1 MSRFVASLPALLLML
16 LACGKKSQ
24 GPTLFT
30 EMENTGINF
39 TNALEETRDFNVF
52 KYRNFYNG
60 GGVATGDLDNDGLP
74 EVFFTANQGANK
86 LYRNLGNF
94 RFEDISKKAGFGDKP
109 QWSTG
114 VVFVDV
120 NADGWLDIYVCNAG
134 QMLNRSLRKNQL
146 FINNHDLTFTERA
159 AEYGLD
165 NDGYTTHASFF
176 DYDLDGDLDCFL
188 VNNSPIPVNT
198 LNYANMRS
206 IPDSASD
213 FPVMLKGGGDHLYRN
228 DQGTYREVNREA
240 GIYGSIISFG
250 LGVTVGDIN
259 QDGYPDIYVS
269 NDFFEKDY
277 LYVNQRDGTFRDELE
292 DRMQHIS
299 FSSMG
304 ADIADINNDGRPDI
318 FTTDMLPGDDY
329 RLKTNTTFE
338 GWEVFELKRRSGFF
352 NQYTQNALQVNDG
365 DGRFRETAFYSG
377 VAASDWSWGALI
389 FDADNDAWSDIIV
402 CNGIY
407 RDVTDQ
413 DFIDFFANDVVK
425 QMAANGFRESVDK
438 VIEKMPSVPIPNKA
452 FRNAGGLRFTDESRN
467 WGLDKPGF
475 SNGAS
480 YADLD
485 ADGDLD
491 LVISNVNQPA
501 LVYRNESKADSSH
514 AHISFDI
521 RYRGQ
526 NPWGIGTS
534 IRLFTE
540 DRVMLREVMP
550 SRGFQSSV
558 EYRQTIGLGNCA
570 VDSVQIIWPDKTCT
584 TIIKP
589 AAGSHVKVAWDPLK
603 ARPFFFP
610 AQHEANTMFALV
622 DSSFDA
628 SAEDNHVD
636 FYEERNV
643 PFMLSKAGPAA
654 AVADVNADGKEDIFI
669 GGTRNRP
676 SQLYLQTG
684 SGFRKAA
691 VKDFE
696 RFAFQDVNTAFFADI
711 DGDGDQDLFTGGGG
725 NFAPAASE
733 EYQNHLYY
741 NDGKGDFKLKA
752 GAFPLSHHNCG
763 VAIPLDVNDDGRLDI
778 FIGNRS
784 VPQQYG
790 SLPESRLFA
799 QQADGSFL
807 DITDAQDPELLR
819 AGMVTDAASAD
830 LDGDGKPELIVVG
843 EWSAPK
849 IFSRKSG
856 SFRILKTGLE
866 SMSGWW
872 QGLAVGDLD
881 GDGDTDIVLG
891 NLGLNFYLQPRQD
904 QPVRLWVHDFDGNG
918 AIDKVITRRIGKR
931 DMPVFMKKDMVEQ
944 IPGLKKANLRNTDY
958 ADRTVQELFEESIDS
973 AFHWEVNSAAS
984 MVALNDGHAGFKAM
998 PLPDPMQLSSIRAI
1012 RLSDV
1017 NQDNRVDILAAGNFF
1032 DLLPQFCRI
1041 DASYGHVALNIGRGV
1056 FNIVK
1061 PESTGLYIQ
1070 GQARQILPIRTQQG
1084 PSFLVVQNNERPRIY
1099 RQINRPGDSLKPSG
1113 NNNP

>member
-1 MSRFVASLPALLLML
+1 
-16 LACGKKSQ
+16 
-24 GPTLFT
+24 
-30 EMENTGINF
+30 
-39 TNALEETRDFNVF
+39 
-52 KYRNFYNG
+52 
-60 GGVATGDLDNDGLP
+60 
-74 EVFFTANQGANK
+74 
-86 LYRNLGNF
+86 
-94 RFEDISKKAGFGDKP
+94 
-109 QWSTG
+109 
-114 VVFVDV
+114 
-120 NADGWLDIYVCNAG
+120 
-134 QMLNRSLRKNQL
+134 
-146 FINNHDLTFTERA
+146 
-159 AEYGLD
+159 
-165 NDGYTTHASFF
+165 
-176 DYDLDGDLDCFL
+176 
-188 VNNSPIPVNT
+188 
-198 LNYANMRS
+198 MRS

-213 FPVMLKGGGDHLYRN
+213 FPDMLKGGGDHLYRN
-228 DQGTYREVNREA
+228 DQGKYHEVNREA

-277 LYVNQRDGTFRDELE
+277 LYVNQCNGTFRDELE

-318 FTTDMLPGDDY
+318 FTTDMLPGDDF

-338 GWEVFELKRRSGFF
+338 GWEVFDLKKRSGFY
-352 NQYTQNALQVNDG
+352 NQYTQNALQVNDSE
-365 DGRFRETAFYSG
+365 GRFRETAFYSG

-425 QMAANGFRESVDK
+425 QMAANGFRESIDK

-452 FRNAGGLRFTDESRN
+452 FRNTGKLRFSDQSKA
-467 WGLDKPGF
+467 WGLDKPTF

-501 LVYRNESKADSSH
+501 LVYRNEAQADTTH
-514 AHISFDI
+514 TRISFDI

-534 IRLFTE
+534 IRLYSGN
-540 DRVMLREVMP
+540 RVMLREVMP

-558 EYRQTIGLGNCA
+558 EYRQTFGLGRME
-570 VDSVQIIWPDKTCT
+570 VDSVHILWPDKTYS
-584 TIIKP
+584 TIRRPKTGTHHTIR
-589 AAGSHVKVAWDPLK
+589 WDAMSTSPISFPLHRESPPLFIM
-603 ARPFFFP
+603 A
-610 AQHEANTMFALV
+610 
-622 DSSFDA
+622 DSSLEAPEEDA
-628 SAEDNHVD
+628 HVD

-654 AVADVNADGKEDIFI
+654 AVADVDADGKEDVFI
-669 GGTRNRP
+669 GGTRNHP
-676 SQLYLQTG
+676 SALYLQTT
-684 SGFRKAA
+684 SGFRKTV

-696 RFAFQDVNTAFFADI
+696 RFAFQDVNTAFFADL

-741 NDGKGDFKLKA
+741 NDGKGGFSLKPA
-752 GAFPLSHHNCG
+752 AFPLSHHNAG
-763 VAIPLDVNDDGRLDI
+763 VAIPLDINNDGRLDI

-790 SLPESRLFA
+790 SMPESRLFM
-799 QQADGSFL
+799 QQTDGSFQ
-807 DITDAQDPELLR
+807 DVTSAQDPALLH
-819 AGMVTDAASAD
+819 AGMVTDAASVD
-830 LDGDGKPELIVVG
+830 LDGDGKQELILVG
-843 EWSAPK
+843 EWMAPR

-856 SFRILKTGLE
+856 SFRLMKSGLE
-866 SMSGWW
+866 PWSGWW
-872 QGLAVGDLD
+872 QGMAAGDLD
-881 GDGDTDIVLG
+881 GDGDTDLVLG
-891 NLGLNFYLQPRQD
+891 NLGLNFYLQPDQD
-904 QPVRLWVHDFDGNG
+904 HPVSLWVHDFDGNG
-918 AIDKVITRRIGKR
+918 AIDKVMTRRIGKR

-944 IPGLKKANLRNTDY
+944 IPGLKKANLKNRDY
-958 ADRTVQELFEESIDS
+958 AYRTVQELFEGTIDS
-973 AFHWEVNSAAS
+973 AFKWEVNTAAS
-984 MVALNDGHAGFKAM
+984 LVAINDGKAGFRVI
-998 PLPDPMQLSSIRAI
+998 PLPDDMQLSSIRAI
-1012 RLSDV
+1012 RLTDI
-1017 NQDNRVDILAAGNFF
+1017 NIDGKPDILAAGNFF

-1041 DASYGHVALNIGRGV
+1041 DASYGHVALNMGGGEFGV
-1056 FNIVK
+1056 VR
-1061 PESTGLYIQ
+1061 PDSAGLYIQ
-1070 GQARQILPIRTQQG
+1070 GQVRYILPINTPRG
-1084 PSFLVVQNNERPRIY
+1084 SAMLFIQNNERPKMY
-1099 RQINRPGDSLKPSG
+1099 RPSKQSMPPLKPVSKQ
-1113 NNNP
+1113 NR

>member
-1 MSRFVASLPALLLML
+1 MTRFFATLSVFML
-16 LACGKKSQ
+16 SMLSCREQADNGA
-24 GPTLFT
+24 LFT
-30 EMENTGINF
+30 EMEHTGISFIN
-39 TNALEETRDFNVF
+39 TLSEQKDFNVF

-74 EVFFTANQGANK
+74 EVFFTANQGPNK
-86 LYRNLGNF
+86 LFKNLGNF
-94 RFEDISKKAGFGDKP
+94 KFEDISQKAGFGDKP

-120 NADGWLDIYVCNAG
+120 NADGWLDIYICNAG
-134 QMLNRSLRKNQL
+134 QMENRPLRKNQL
-146 FINNHDLTFTERA
+146 FINNKNLTFTERA

-213 FPVMLKGGGDHLYRN
+213 FPDMLKGGGDHLYRN
-228 DQGTYREVNREA
+228 DQGRYHEVNGEA

-250 LGVTVGDIN
+250 LGVTVGDVN
-259 QDGYPDIYVS
+259 EDGYPDIYVS

-277 LYVNQRDGTFRDELE
+277 LYINQRNGTFRDELE

-338 GWEVFELKRRSGFF
+338 GWEVFDLKKRSGFY
-352 NQYTQNALQVNDG
+352 NQYTQNSLQVNDG
-365 DGRFRETAFYSG
+365 NGRFRETAFYSG
-377 VAASDWSWGALI
+377 VAASDWSWGALV
-389 FDADNDAWSDIIV
+389 FDADNDALSDIIV

-438 VIEKMPSVPIPNKA
+438 VIEKMPSVPIPNKV
-452 FRNAGGLRFTDESRN
+452 FKNIGGLKFSDQSTS
-467 WGLDKPGF
+467 WGLDKPTF

-501 LVYRNESKADSSH
+501 LIYRNNAQSDTTNAF
-514 AHISFDI
+514 ISFDI

-534 IRLFTE
+534 IRLYTG
-540 DRVMLREVMP
+540 DKVMLREVMP

-558 EYRQTIGLGNCA
+558 EYRQTFGLGRSQ
-570 VDSVQIIWPDKTCT
+570 VDSVQVIWPDRTYT
-584 TIIKP
+584 TIRKPETGTHHTIKWD
-589 AAGSHVKVAWDPLK
+589 SLHVLPFTFNIHQTKQPLFIL
-603 ARPFFFP
+603 A
-610 AQHEANTMFALV
+610 
-622 DSSFDA
+622 DSSLVA
-628 SAEDNHVD
+628 PEEDKHVD

-654 AVADVNADGKEDIFI
+654 AVADVNADGREDVFI
-669 GGTRNRP
+669 GGTRNHP
-676 SQLYLQTG
+676 SALYLQTA
-684 SGFRKAA
+684 SGFNKAA

-696 RFAFQDVNTAFFADI
+696 RFAFQDVNTAFFADL

-733 EYQNHLYY
+733 EYQNHIYY
-741 NDGKGDFKLKA
+741 NDGNGVFQLKVA
-752 GAFPLSHHNCG
+752 ALPLSHHNAG
-763 VAIPLDVNDDGRLDI
+763 VAIPLDFNEDGRLDI

-790 SLPESRLFA
+790 AMPSSLLFM
-799 QQADGSFL
+799 QQPDGSFQ
-807 DITDAQDPELLR
+807 DVTAAQDPALSN
-819 AGMVTDAASAD
+819 AGMVTDAAYTD
-830 LDGDGKPELIVVG
+830 LDGDGKPELIVIG
-843 EWSAPK
+843 EWMSPK
-849 IFSRKSG
+849 IFTRKTG
-856 SFRILKTGLE
+856 SFRLMKSGLE
-866 SMSGWW
+866 KSFGWW
-872 QGLAVGDLD
+872 QGMVTGDVD
-881 GDGDTDIVLG
+881 GDGDTDMILG
-891 NLGLNFYLQPRQD
+891 NLGLNFYLQPNGE

-918 AIDKVITRRIGKR
+918 TVDKVITRRIGKR

-944 IPGLKKANLRNTDY
+944 IPGLKKSNLKNQDY
-958 ADRTVQELFEESIDS
+958 ADRTVQELFEGTIDS
-973 AFHWEVNSAAS
+973 AIKWEVNTAAS
-984 MVALNDGHAGFKAM
+984 MIALNDGKGNFQLT
-998 PLPDPMQLSSIRAI
+998 PLPDEMQLSSIRAI
-1012 RLSDV
+1012 HLTDI
-1017 NQDNRVDILAAGNFF
+1017 NQDGKRDMLAAGNFF

-1041 DASYGHVALNIGRGV
+1041 DASYGHVAFNKGGGRFEVVRPG
-1056 FNIVK
+1056 
-1061 PESTGLYIQ
+1061 STGINIQ
-1070 GQARQILPIRTQQG
+1070 GQVRQILPIKAGQVA
-1084 PSFLVVQNNERPRIY
+1084 SLLFVQNNERLRLYQPTNSSSTVPKQLRK
-1099 RQINRPGDSLKPSG
+1099 INQ
-1113 NNNP
+1113 

>member
-1 MSRFVASLPALLLML
+1 MSRLAFALSVLVLLIQS
-16 LACGKKSQ
+16 CGKKSQ
-24 GPTLFT
+24 DSGLFT
-30 EMENTGINF
+30 EMENTGISF
-39 TNALEETRDFNVF
+39 TNTLEETRDFNVF

-86 LYRNLGNF
+86 LFKNLGNF
-94 RFEDISKKAGFGDKP
+94 QFEDISTKAGFGEKP

-114 VVFVDV
+114 VVFVDI
-120 NADGWLDIYVCNAG
+120 NADGWLDIYICNAG
-134 QMLNRSLRKNQL
+134 QMLNRALRKNQL
-146 FINNHDLTFTERA
+146 FINNKNLTFTESA

-213 FPVMLKGGGDHLYRN
+213 FPDMLKGGGDHLYRN
-228 DQGTYREVNREA
+228 DQGRYHEVNREA

-250 LGVTVGDIN
+250 LGVTVGDVN
-259 QDGYPDIYVS
+259 EDGYPDIYVS

-277 LYVNQRDGTFRDELE
+277 LYINQRNGTFRDELE
-292 DRMQHIS
+292 ERMQHIS

-318 FTTDMLPGDDY
+318 FTTDMLPSDDF

-338 GWEVFELKRRSGFF
+338 GWEVFDLKKRSGFY

-365 DGRFRETAFYSG
+365 NGRFRETAFYSG
-377 VAASDWSWGALI
+377 VAASDWSWGALV
-389 FDADNDAWSDIIV
+389 FDADNDALSDIIV

-425 QMAANGFRESVDK
+425 QMAANGLRESVDK

-452 FRNAGGLRFTDESRN
+452 FRNMGGLRFSDQSTS
-467 WGLDKPGF
+467 WGLDKPTF

-501 LVYRNESKADSSH
+501 LVYRNNAQADTTH
-514 AHISFDI
+514 ARISFDV

-534 IRLFTE
+534 IRLYSG
-540 DRVMLREVMP
+540 DKVMLREVIP

-558 EYRQTIGLGNCA
+558 EYRQTFGLGRMR
-570 VDSVQIIWPDKTCT
+570 VDSVHVIWPDRTFSTIRNPKTGT
-584 TIIKP
+584 HHTIN
-589 AAGSHVKVAWDPLK
+589 WDPVSV
-603 ARPFFFP
+603 RPFPFEMQQTGQPLF
-610 AQHEANTMFALV
+610 MMV
-622 DSSFDA
+622 DSA
-628 SAEDNHVD
+628 MAAPEEDKHVD

-654 AVADVNADGKEDIFI
+654 AVADVNADGREDVFI
-669 GGTRNRP
+669 GGTRNHP
-676 SQLYLQTG
+676 SVLYLQTAA
-684 SGFRKAA
+684 GFSKAE
-691 VKDFE
+691 VKDFD
-696 RFAFQDVNTAFFADI
+696 RFAFQDVNTAFFADM

-725 NFAPAASE
+725 NFAPAVSE

-741 NDGKGDFKLKA
+741 NDGKGGFQLKVA
-752 GAFPLSHHNCG
+752 ALPLSHHNCG
-763 VAIPLDVNDDGRLDI
+763 VAIPLDFNEDGRLDI
-778 FIGNRS
+778 FIGSRS

-790 SLPESRLFA
+790 TMPESWLFA

-807 DITDAQDPELLR
+807 DVTSAQDMALKH
-819 AGMVTDAASAD
+819 AGMVTDAAYVD
-830 LDGDGKPELIVVG
+830 LDGDGKQELIIIG
-843 EWSAPK
+843 EWMAPK
-849 IFSRKSG
+849 IFTRKNG
-856 SFRILKTGLE
+856 SFRLMKSGLE
-866 SMSGWW
+866 NSSGWW
-872 QGLAVGDLD
+872 QGMAVGDVD
-881 GDGDTDIVLG
+881 GDGDRDLILG
-891 NLGLNFYLQPRQD
+891 NLGLNFYLRPSPE
-904 QPVRLWVHDFDGNG
+904 QPVKLWVHDFDGNG
-918 AIDKVITRRIGKR
+918 TVDKVMTRRIGKR

-944 IPGLKKANLRNTDY
+944 IPGLKKSNLKNRDY
-958 ADRTVQELFEESIDS
+958 ADRTVQELFDGTIDS
-973 AFHWEVNSAAS
+973 AIKWEVNTAAS
-984 MVALNDGHAGFKAM
+984 MVALNDGKGAFQLI
-998 PLPDPMQLSSIRAI
+998 PLPDEMQLSSIRAFNLTDI
-1012 RLSDV
+1012 
-1017 NQDNRVDILAAGNFF
+1017 NQDGKPDLLAAGNFF

-1041 DASYGHVALNIGRGV
+1041 DASYGHVALNKGAGKFDVVHPRYTGI
-1056 FNIVK
+1056 NIH
-1061 PESTGLYIQ
+1061 
-1070 GQARQILPIRTQQG
+1070 GQVRQILPITVRQ
-1084 PSFLVVQNNERPRIY
+1084 SASLLFVQNNERPRIY
-1099 RQINRPGDSLKPSG
+1099 QPTNSSSTFPKLIRKKNQ
-1113 NNNP
+1113 

>member
-1 MSRFVASLPALLLML
+1 
-16 LACGKKSQ
+16 
-24 GPTLFT
+24 
-30 EMENTGINF
+30 MENTGITF
-39 TNALEETRDFNVF
+39 TNKLEETRDFNVF

-86 LYRNLGNF
+86 LFRNLGNF
-94 RFEDISKKAGFGDKP
+94 KFEDISEKAGFGDKQ

-134 QMLNRSLRKNQL
+134 QMLNRTLRKNQL

-159 AEYGLD
+159 SEYGLD
-165 NDGYTTHASFF
+165 NDGYTTHTSFF
-176 DYDLDGDLDCFL
+176 DYDLDGDLDCFM

-213 FPVMLKGGGDHLYRN
+213 FPDMLKGGGDHLYRN
-228 DQGTYREVNREA
+228 DNGRYREVNREA

-277 LYVNQRDGTFRDELE
+277 LYVNQRNGTFRDELE

-338 GWEVFELKRRSGFF
+338 GWEVFDLKKRSGFY
-352 NQYTQNALQVNDG
+352 NQYTQNALQINDG
-365 DGRFRETAFYSG
+365 NGHFRETAFYSG
-377 VAASDWSWGALI
+377 VAASDWSWGALA

-425 QMAANGFRESVDK
+425 QMAANGLRESVDK

-452 FRNAGGLRFTDESRN
+452 FRNTGGLRFTENSRN
-467 WGLDKPGF
+467 WGLDKPSF

-501 LVYRNESKADSSH
+501 LVYRNESKADPDH
-514 AHISFDI
+514 GQISFDI

-534 IRLFTE
+534 IRLFSGN
-540 DRVMLREVMP
+540 RVMLREVMP

-558 EYRQTIGLGNCA
+558 EYRQTIGLGSQV
-570 VDSVQIIWPDKTCT
+570 VDSVHIVWPDKSYTQ
-584 TIIKP
+584 ILQPKP
-589 AAGSHVKVAWDPLK
+589 GSHLKVKWDALNTK
-603 ARPFFFP
+603 PFSFP
-610 AQHEANTMFALV
+610 TLNAPRTMFALE
-622 DSSFDA
+622 DSTFDIP
-628 SAEDNHVD
+628 AEDNHVD

-654 AVADVNADGKEDIFI
+654 AVSDVNADGLEDIFI

-676 SQLYLQTG
+676 SVLYLQTG
-684 SGFRKAA
+684 GGFRKSD
-691 VKDFE
+691 VKDF
-696 RFAFQDVNTAFFADI
+696 RRYAFQDANTAFFADL

-733 EYQNHLYY
+733 EYQNHIFY
-741 NDGKGDFKLKA
+741 NDGKGDFKLKP
-752 GAFPLSHHNCG
+752 GALPLNHHNCG
-763 VAIPLDVNDDGRLDI
+763 IAIPLDINDDGRLDI
-778 FIGNRS
+778 FVGNRS

-790 SLPESRLFA
+790 ARPESRLYA
-799 QQADGSFL
+799 QQADGTFM
-807 DITDAQDPELLR
+807 DVTAAHDPELMQ

-830 LDGDGKPELIVVG
+830 LDGDGMAELIVVG
-843 EWSAPK
+843 EWTAPK

-856 SFRILKTGLE
+856 SFRKLKTGLE
-866 SMSGWW
+866 NLSGWW
-872 QGLAVGDLD
+872 QGMAVGDLD
-881 GDGDTDIVLG
+881 GDGDMDLVLG
-891 NLGLNFYLQPRQD
+891 NLGLNFYLQPAPDR
-904 QPVRLWVHDFDGNG
+904 PVRLWVHDFDGNG

-944 IPGLKKANLRNTDY
+944 IPGLKKANLRNQDY
-958 ADRTVQELFEESIDS
+958 ADRSVQELFEGSIDS
-973 AFHWEVNSAAS
+973 AYHWEVNTAAS
-984 MVALNDGHAGFKAM
+984 MVVLNDGKAGFKAY
-998 PLPDPMQLSSIRAI
+998 PLPEPMQLSSIRAI
-1012 RLSDV
+1012 RLTDV
-1017 NQDNRVDILAAGNFF
+1017 DQDGRQDILAAGNFF

-1041 DASYGHVALNIGRGV
+1041 DASYGHVALNGGNGTFQV
-1056 FNIVK
+1056 V
-1061 PESTGLYIQ
+1061 ESGATGLHIQ
-1070 GQARQILPIRTQQG
+1070 GQARQILSIRTRKG
-1084 PSFLVVQNNERPRIY
+1084 PSFLVVQNNERPRVY
-1099 RQINRPGDSLKPSG
+1099 RQISKPGHTRGTSRTIDP
-1113 NNNP
+1113 